1 MLATE
6 IGRPRFLSGIQGPG
20 HLTLDDGQ
28 ERLVA
33 VLAAWVGGKFSY
45 IPQALGS
52 GLPRTPRARA
62 SAV

>member
-28 ERLVA
+28 ERLVS

-45 IPQALGS
+45 LGI
-52 GLPRTPRARA
+52 
-62 SAV
+62 